1 MKSVTSKVKLNTA
14 KIRQLD
20 KGTVI
25 ALEKTIEALKTDV
38 VQAGVMPFD
47 VGTMQDDNTF
57 TDYSESKR
65 GKVSLNTTS
74 AQARR
79 LYFHPE
85 YSFQT
90 KENPNAQGNWLE
102 SWISGKNKDFC
113 KNAFVQFYKRE
124 IGL

>member
-1 MKSVTSKVKLNTA
+1 MKLVTSKIKLNTA

-20 KGTVI
+20 KGTVT

-47 VGTMQDDNTF
+47 TGNMQNDNTF

-65 GKVSLNTTS
+65 GKVSLITN
-74 AQARR
+74 APYARR

-85 YSFQT
+85 YNFQT

-102 SWISGKNKDFC
+102 PWISGKNKDFC
-113 KNAFVQFYKRE
+113 KNAFAQFYKRE
-124 IGL
+124 NGL